1 MTTSELYYLS
11 LFRAGYNCSN
21 CAHNTT
27 DAVWKCNIEEK
38 SENSICKNYLNDGFI
53 KAMKL
58 IDEENKDESSN

>member
-11 LFRAGYNCSN
+11 LFRAGHSCKD

-27 DAVWKCNIEEK
+27 DIVWKCK
-38 SENSICKNYLNDGFI
+38 SKEISEDRICKNYQYDGFI

-58 IDEENKDESSN
+58 VVEETKDD